1 MTRRGYT
8 IIELLMVMIVI
19 GILAGLAVLRYIDL
33 RQHAEVASIVS
44 DLNNVRLGAYNYWA
58 DKNAFPPDAAAGL
71 MPSGMQPYM
80 RNGFQFDHPN
90 YTLDWE
96 NFQGAGGTSGS
107 SGMQVGIVVTTSSSH
122 LLNLLVRRTGG
133 SLPFFASGSSVTF
146 IVVGPDG
153 AM

>member
-19 GILAGLAVLRYIDL
+19 GILATLATLRYIDL

-58 DKNAFPPDAAAGL
+58 DKNAFPPDAAAGV
-71 MPSGMQPYM
+71 MPAGMEPYM
-80 RNGFQFDHPN
+80 RTGFRFDNPN

-96 NFQGAGGTSGS
+96 NFQGPGGSGGGG
-107 SGMQVGIVVTTSSSH
+107 GMQVGIVVTASSSH
-122 LLNLLVRRTGG
+122 LLDLLARRTGG
-133 SLPFFASGSSVTF
+133 SLPFFISGSSVTF
-146 IVVGPDG
+146 ILVGPDG

>member
-1 MTRRGYT
+1 MTRRGFT

-19 GILAGLAVLRYIDL
+19 GILATLALLRYVDL
-33 RQHAEVASIVS
+33 RDHAQVASIVS

-58 DKNAFPPDAAAGL
+58 DQNSFPPEAAPGV
-71 MPSGMQPYM
+71 MPAGMQPYM
-80 RNGFQFDHPN
+80 RNGFRFDNPH

-96 NFQGAGGTSGS
+96 NFQGPGGSNSG
-107 SGMQVGIVVTTSSSH
+107 SGMQVGIVVTPSSSH
-122 LLNLLVRRTGG
+122 LLDLLARRAGNT
-133 SLPFFASGSSVTF
+133 LPYFISGSSVTF

>member
-19 GILAGLAVLRYIDL
+19 GILAALGILRYIDL

-58 DKNAFPPDAAAGL
+58 DKNAFPPDAAPGL
-71 MPSGMQPYM
+71 MPAGMEPYM
-80 RNGFQFDHPN
+80 RAGFRFDDSN

-96 NFQGAGGTSGS
+96 NFQGPGGS
-107 SGMQVGIVVTTSSSH
+107 SGGGGMQVGVVVTAPSSH
-122 LLNLLVRRTGG
+122 LLDLLARRTGG
-133 SLPFFASGSSVTF
+133 SLPFFISGSSVTF
-146 IVVGPDG
+146 ILVGPDG

>member
-19 GILAGLAVLRYIDL
+19 GILATLAVMRYIDL

-58 DKNAFPPDAAAGL
+58 DKNAFPPEAAPGVMPAG
-71 MPSGMQPYM
+71 MEPYM
-80 RNGFQFDHPN
+80 RAGFQFN
-90 YTLDWE
+90 KSAYTLDWE
-96 NFQGAGGTSGS
+96 NFQGPGGS
-107 SGMQVGIVVTTSSSH
+107 SGGGMQVGIVVTTSGSRLMD
-122 LLNLLVRRTGG
+122 LLARRIGG
-133 SLPFFASGSSVTF
+133 TLPYFISGSSVTF
-146 IVVGPDG
+146 ILVGPDG